1 MNRLLAQYNIGAK
14 LRRLRLRK
22 KIGLVDLG
30 KHTGLS
36 ASLLSQLETGKV
48 VPTLST
54 LSRVAMVFDVGL
66 EYFFDVGRS
75 KRVFCIT
82 RGNERLRFPERPD
95 SPLPSFFFEVLAYGA
110 TEKRFSA
117 YLAEF
122 PLRTAE
128 QVREHYHEG
137 WELVHVLSG
146 ELQIRYQEEDHL
158 LQAGDSVYFD
168 SIEPHSYL
176 GRSEPA
182 AQAIVVTSQAPV

>member
-1 MNRLLAQYNIGAK
+1 MIPLLAQYNIGVK

-48 VPTLST
+48 VPTLQT

-66 EYFFDVGRS
+66 EYFFDIGRQ
-75 KRVFCIT
+75 KRVFSVT
-82 RGNERLRFPERPD
+82 RGKERLRFPERPD
-95 SPLPSFFFEVLAYGA
+95 SPVPAFFFEVLAYGA

-122 PLRTAE
+122 PKLNE
-128 QVREHYHEG
+128 QQAREHYHEG
-137 WELVHVLSG
+137 WELVHVVSG
-146 ELQIRYQEEDHL
+146 MLGIRYQDEDHL
-158 LQAGDSVYFD
+158 LEAGDSVYFD
-168 SIEPHSYL
+168 SQEPHAYWGVSD
-176 GRSEPA
+176 EA
-182 AQAIVVTSQAPV
+182 AQAFVVTSG